1 MIKKKKKLN
10 IKQKR
15 ELLRIA
21 REAVENFVM
30 TGHAPKLDVVDAML
44 NEQSGAYVTLKK
56 DGEIRGSIGQIVPS
70 EKPLW
75 QVVRDSA
82 MAACCEDPRFKPIT
96 KKELPE
102 LVYEISVLTKPE
114 LIDSWRRIKPGRHGV
129 VVQKGL
135 QGGVYLP
142 QTAEENGW
150 TREEFIEHLCCEK
163 AGLAK
168 ECYKNDPDLQ
178 LQIFEAQ
185 VF

>member
-1 MIKKKKKLN
+1 MNKKTKKLN
-10 IKQKR
+10 IKQRR

-44 NEQSGAYVTLKK
+44 NEQLGAFVTLKK
-56 DGEIRGSIGQIVPS
+56 DGELRGCIGQIMPS

-82 MAACCEDPRFKPIT
+82 MAACCEDPRFKPVM
-96 KKELPE
+96 KKELTE

-114 LIDSWRRIKPGRHGV
+114 LIDNWRKVKLGRHGV

-135 QGGVYLP
+135 KGGVFLP
-142 QTAEENGW
+142 QVAEENGW
-150 TREEFIEHLCCEK
+150 NREEFIERLCCEK
-163 AGLAK
+163 AGLK
-168 ECYKNDPDLQ
+168 KNSYKDDPELQ
-178 LQIFEAQ
+178 LQVFEAQ